1 MKKNHCRLTDR
12 SGPLIDRRIRRSPSQ
27 TRPHQ
32 SRANPRGNQQSQR
45 PCLLRPR
52 IQSAQTARS
61 RQQICWQNLHP
72 TQSDRCRRR
81 TSLHRRFRSV
91 LKRKSRL
98 ARRSETHRGGRR
110 FGVHACLQ
118 PKLRP
123 RPGRSGRRYFP
134 LRPQR

>member
-1 MKKNHCRLTDR
+1 MKKIVAVLLTR
-12 SGPLIDRRIRRSPSQ
+12 SSPLINRRIRRPQSQ

-32 SRANPRGNQQSQR
+32 SRANPRGTQQSQR

-52 IQSAQTARS
+52 VQPAQTARS
-61 RQQICWQNLHP
+61 RQQICRQNLHP
-72 TQSDRCRRR
+72 TQFDRCRRR
-81 TSLHRRFRSV
+81 TSLHRRLRSV

-98 ARRSETHRGGRR
+98 ARRSETHRSGRR
-110 FGVHACLQ
+110 FGVHARLQ
-118 PKLRP
+118 PNLRP